1 MKIRKRVFLTKNQ
14 FPMRPK
20 KRYFLL
26 LIPIAFFAMCKSEFM
41 SFRRSEARIV
51 RYLEKRGQEAPTFYT
66 IENEGRKIH
75 YVRVGDPGKPL
86 VLLVHGSPGSASAF
100 LSFLADTQLT
110 RFAQVIAVDRPG
122 NGYSDFGRSE
132 PSLQAQAAALRPIL
146 ERHRAGRAI
155 LLGHSY
161 AGPVV
166 ARAAM
171 DHPDLV
177 DGIFI
182 LAGSIDP
189 ELEPREWWRKH
200 IDKPWARWLLPTS
213 MVVANQEIIPLYEE
227 LNAMLPLWEKIT
239 CPVTVVQGT
248 NDTLVPAGN
257 AAFAKRMAVNSRRLD
272 IRMVEGRSHFI
283 LWTMQDHMVEVL
295 REMAASP

>member
-1 MKIRKRVFLTKNQ
+1 
-14 FPMRPK
+14 MRPK
-20 KRYFLL
+20 KRYLLL
-26 LIPIAFFAMCKSEFM
+26 LIPIVLFAMCKSELL
-41 SFRRSEARIV
+41 SFRRSEARIA
-51 RYLEKRGQEAPTFYT
+51 RYLEKRGQEAPNFHT
-66 IENEGRKIH
+66 IENEGRNIH
-75 YVRVGDPGKPL
+75 YVQVGDPAKPL
-86 VLLVHGSPGSASAF
+86 VVLVHGSPGSATAY

-132 PSLQAQAAALRPIL
+132 PSLQAQAAALRPVL
-146 ERHRAGRAI
+146 ERHRASRAI

-161 AGPVV
+161 AGPVIV
-166 ARAAM
+166 RAAI

-182 LAGSIDP
+182 LAGSVDP
-189 ELEPREWWRKH
+189 GLEPREWWRKH

-213 MVVANQEIIPLYEE
+213 MVVANQEIIPLYDE

-257 AAFAKRMAVNSRRLD
+257 ADFAKRMAINSKRVD
-272 IRMVEGRSHFI
+272 IRMVEGGSHFI
-283 LWTMQDHMVEVL
+283 LWTRRDYITEVL
-295 REMAASP
+295 REMASLP